1 MTERL
6 YGKDF
11 WEAEMNTA
19 LINQRVCDVLTQTV
33 SERATARRLRE
44 TDGTVS
50 KYSDGVSEQL
60 TPQMPLA
67 TEEQT
72 ARQLG
77 SQLRQKGAE

>member
-33 SERATARRLRE
+33 SERAAARRLRE
-44 TDGTVS
+44 TDGTVNT
-50 KYSDGVSEQL
+50 V
-60 TPQMPLA
+60 
-67 TEEQT
+67 TEY
-72 ARQLG
+72 R
-77 SQLRQKGAE
+77 SN